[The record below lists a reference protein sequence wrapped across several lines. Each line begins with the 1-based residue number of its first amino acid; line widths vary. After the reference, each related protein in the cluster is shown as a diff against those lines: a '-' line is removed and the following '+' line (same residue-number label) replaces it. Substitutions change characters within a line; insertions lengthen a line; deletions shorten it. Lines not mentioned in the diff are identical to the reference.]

1 MCKAQYRLDAAPPVK
16 RAIAKAVL
24 PARLSATCGAR
35 AQGERDWEVSVRFLS
50 VNGAV
55 DGAVSAVPD
64 GAEPAAEAAAVPEA
78 AAAPAAGDA
87 QTKGVWL

>member
-1 MCKAQYRLDAAPPVK
+1 MCKAQCRLDAAPPVK

-24 PARLSATCGAR
+24 QARLTATCGAR

-55 DGAVSAVPD
+55 DGADSAVPN
-64 GAEPAAEAAAVPEA
+64 GAEPVAEA

>member
-1 MCKAQYRLDAAPPVK
+1 MCKAQCRLDAAPPVK

-24 PARLSATCGAR
+24 QARLTATCGAR

-64 GAEPAAEAAAVPEA
+64 AAEAAAVPEA